1 MAMNISPTATLI
13 ALGALIAACES
24 QPSVTFVAIGSDF
37 NVLGL
42 THEQSTCEAPGRLA
56 YLTWWDGETLR
67 GCWVRDHANI
77 RVRFDDMDDR
87 RIPVGEFQPTEVAHD
102 QNLSLN

>member
-1 MAMNISPTATLI
+1 MNISPVGPLLSVC
-13 ALGALIAACES
+13 ALVVACES
-24 QPSVTFVAIGSDF
+24 QPSVTFVANGSDF

-56 YLTWWDGETLR
+56 YLTWWDGQTLR

-77 RVRFDDMDDR
+77 RVRFDDMDDW
-87 RIPVGEFQPTEVAHD
+87 RIPVGEFRPTESANY
-102 QNLSLN
+102 QNLSMD